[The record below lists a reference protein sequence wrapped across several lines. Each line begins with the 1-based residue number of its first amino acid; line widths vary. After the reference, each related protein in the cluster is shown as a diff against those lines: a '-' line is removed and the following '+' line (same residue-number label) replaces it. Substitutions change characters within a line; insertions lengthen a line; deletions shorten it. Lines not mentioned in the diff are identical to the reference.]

1 MYDNFD
7 PLNENQ
13 KNEQKGPQNGEYS
26 FNKDEL
32 NNLGA
37 KESSFTQPT
46 EPKYEQ
52 PVASYSAYAENS
64 YYVPK
69 PKKEK
74 NKKDRKK
81 YPISIVIACCL
92 ICSVLGGVAASG
104 AMIFAGGLDKSTSS
118 SAEPTTTA
126 SGTTK
131 VVNVSETST
140 EELVTAVAQKA
151 APSVVG
157 IRATAKSNS
166 FWGQTQEESGEGS
179 GVIYSSDG
187 YIITNY
193 HVISTAV
200 EATSGNSSINV
211 YLPDDPSTAIPAT
224 VVGYYSES
232 DLAVIKIDKTGL
244 TAIEFGDSSSLKV
257 GQTAVAIGNPG
268 GLQYMGSVSS
278 GIISGLNRTL
288 KLEGIEEMSLIQTD
302 AAINPGN
309 SGGALLNSSGQLIG
323 INSSKIGGSSYEGM
337 GFAIPS
343 NFVKTLCDDIISNKD
358 TKRAYIGVKISTEYD
373 SDKLQAMGYPAG
385 ALVESVVSGSPADE
399 IGIKAYD
406 IITQVNGVKVS
417 SYKEYNTERLKH
429 KPGET
434 ITLQVYRNRQYYDVS
449 ITLGESIS

>member
-1 MYDNFD
+1 
-7 PLNENQ
+7 
-13 KNEQKGPQNGEYS
+13 
-26 FNKDEL
+26 
-32 NNLGA
+32 
-37 KESSFTQPT
+37 
-46 EPKYEQ
+46 
-52 PVASYSAYAENS
+52 
-64 YYVPK
+64 
-69 PKKEK
+69 
-74 NKKDRKK
+74 
-81 YPISIVIACCL
+81 
-92 ICSVLGGVAASG
+92 
-104 AMIFAGGLDKSTSS
+104 
-118 SAEPTTTA
+118 
-126 SGTTK
+126 
-131 VVNVSETST
+131 
-140 EELVTAVAQKA
+140 
-151 APSVVG
+151 
-157 IRATAKSNS
+157 
-166 FWGQTQEESGEGS
+166 
-179 GVIYSSDG
+179 
-187 YIITNY
+187 
-193 HVISTAV
+193 
-200 EATSGNSSINV
+200 
-211 YLPDDPSTAIPAT
+211 
-224 VVGYYSES
+224 
-232 DLAVIKIDKTGL
+232 
-244 TAIEFGDSSSLKV
+244 
-257 GQTAVAIGNPG
+257 
-268 GLQYMGSVSS
+268 MGSVSS

-373 SDKLQAMGYPAG
+373 GDKLQAMGYPAG